1 MKKSELVEI
10 IRVAVRK
17 ELKSTIPVMLKE
29 YIGSADV
36 SNPTEDIVEV
46 ARNKIS
52 VSRKK
57 QPTKPQKH
65 YTNNLA
71 INKILNETVGG
82 VPQEGSVVGGGPQQI
97 NEFTDHTGNNIDI
110 NKLPDHVS
118 NALTRN
124 YSDVMKLVSSKR
136 GGDS

>member
-29 YIGSADV
+29 YIGSAGV
-36 SNPTEDIVEV
+36 LNPTEDIVEV

-57 QPTKPQKH
+57 QPKKPQKH

-82 VPQEGSVVGGGPQQI
+82 IPQEGNMVSGGPQQV
-97 NEFTDHTGNNIDI
+97 NEFTDHTGNGVDI

-118 NALTRN
+118 NALTRD
-124 YSDVMKLVSSKR
+124 YSDVMKLVDAKR
-136 GGDS
+136 GGGS